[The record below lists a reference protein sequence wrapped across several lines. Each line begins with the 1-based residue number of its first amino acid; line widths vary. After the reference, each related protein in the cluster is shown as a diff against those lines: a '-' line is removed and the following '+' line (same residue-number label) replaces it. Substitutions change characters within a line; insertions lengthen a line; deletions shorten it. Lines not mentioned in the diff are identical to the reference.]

1 MEIPISELIAKG
13 RSFLA
18 GEALRFADADA
29 LWNSLL
35 ERNEPSLARAV
46 LTRLREADH
55 NADILLDELP
65 SARAI
70 RRKLCEQEAL
80 LTSKDEELSAT
91 LRHTRAIEILE
102 KEFGDLDAHELIDPE
117 TLGIAAGIFKRK
129 WYDLGQLSDLQA
141 SAALYERGARG
152 RLGEDAYP
160 HINAAFLDSMLAHL
174 GSNPVE
180 RTARATALRTQI
192 VNDLP
197 PSGMWWNAAS
207 RAEALFGLQRYAE
220 ATAEIRN
227 IPRPPLWMLETS
239 ARQMAT
245 LAHLQET
252 RPLEKPA
259 IHEFFQ
265 TMLPGASAAVRSA
278 FIGKVGLALS
288 GGGFRAS
295 FYHLGVLAR
304 LAELDVLRHVDVL
317 SCVSGGSI
325 VGACY
330 WLALR
335 RRLLEGTPLGRD
347 SYVQI
352 VNALITHFRD
362 AVARDLRG
370 GVQPSSAAVAFRV
383 IVRGAKGALDPEAV
397 ANVLERDFYRPLM
410 PGPGPLYMD
419 QLPFTPADHDPV
431 ATHSVTFNPAR
442 HNWLRAHKVPALVI
456 NATTVNTGH
465 GWQFTSTWMGESPW
479 AVHEAADVVP
489 RLQWAYY
496 NDGAWRMRLGRAVAA
511 SACVPGVFSPLQLAA
526 PYERPIDVRLVDGG
540 VYDNQGTVAL
550 LAANCNVLIVSD
562 AAGQLMLEPQPTPG
576 LRGLVSYAAR
586 AMDTLMERVRQ
597 ANYGDLSARRMTG
610 LMRGL
615 MFLHMKAGLDAD
627 PIRLDFSDE
636 AYTLKR
642 ATLTPSGVRKDLQQ
656 ALAEIR
662 TDLNVFTPDESLALM
677 ACGYQMASK
686 AFYRDLRHLHELF
699 DDGVAGTWPFADML
713 KDITSTGRR
722 DQLSRYCRKGT
733 RW

>member
-1 MEIPISELIAKG
+1 
-13 RSFLA
+13 
-18 GEALRFADADA
+18 
-29 LWNSLL
+29 
-35 ERNEPSLARAV
+35 
-46 LTRLREADH
+46 
-55 NADILLDELP
+55 
-65 SARAI
+65 
-70 RRKLCEQEAL
+70 
-80 LTSKDEELSAT
+80 
-91 LRHTRAIEILE
+91 
-102 KEFGDLDAHELIDPE
+102 
-117 TLGIAAGIFKRK
+117 
-129 WYDLGQLSDLQA
+129 
-141 SAALYERGARG
+141 
-152 RLGEDAYP
+152 
-160 HINAAFLDSMLAHL
+160 
-174 GSNPVE
+174 
-180 RTARATALRTQI
+180 
-192 VNDLP
+192 
-197 PSGMWWNAAS
+197 
-207 RAEALFGLQRYAE
+207 
-220 ATAEIRN
+220 
-227 IPRPPLWMLETS
+227 
-239 ARQMAT
+239 MAT

-335 RRLLEGTPLGRD
+335 RRLLDGTPLGRD

-352 VNALITHFRD
+352 VNDLITHFRD

-370 GVQPSSAAVAFRV
+370 GVQPSKAAVALRV
-383 IVRGAKGALDPEAV
+383 IVRGDKGALDPEAV
-397 ANVLERDFYRPLM
+397 ANVLESDFYRPLM

-419 QLPFTPADHDPV
+419 QLPFTPADHGHV
-431 ATHSVTFNPAR
+431 ATHSATFNPAR
-442 HNWLRAHKVPALVI
+442 HNWLRVHKVPALVI

-465 GWQFTSTWMGESPW
+465 GWQFTPTWMGESPW

-586 AMDTLMERVRQ
+586 AMDILMERVRQ

-610 LMRGL
+610 LMRGM

-642 ATLTPSGVRKDLQQ
+642 AMLTPSGIRKDLQ
-656 ALAEIR
+656 
-662 TDLNVFTPDESLALM
+662 
-677 ACGYQMASK
+677 
-686 AFYRDLRHLHELF
+686 
-699 DDGVAGTWPFADML
+699 
-713 KDITSTGRR
+713 
-722 DQLSRYCRKGT
+722 
-733 RW
+733 